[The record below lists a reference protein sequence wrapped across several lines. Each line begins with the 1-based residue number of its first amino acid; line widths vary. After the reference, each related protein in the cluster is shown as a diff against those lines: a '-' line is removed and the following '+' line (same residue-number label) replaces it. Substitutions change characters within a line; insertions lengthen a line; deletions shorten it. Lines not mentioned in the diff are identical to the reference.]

1 MSRPGSNVVAH
12 RRDELGDW
20 TVQPAREPWL
30 KRPFDFLLASVGL
43 LFSAPL
49 WPLIALAIKLED
61 GGPVFYAQERWG
73 KDARSIRVLKFRTMV
88 PRADAAYGSVPAS
101 ADDPRVTRIG
111 ALLRGMGL
119 DELPQLLSIWRGEM
133 SLVGPRA
140 LAIDERYTTPDGG
153 VLRYDQLRGFRE
165 RASVRPGLTSPAT
178 VYLAKDADPREKF
191 ALDLRYVREP
201 SFRLDLRLV
210 VLSLWIS
217 FRGRWEDRGS
227 KL

>member
-1 MSRPGSNVVAH
+1 M
-12 RRDELGDW
+12 
-20 TVQPAREPWL
+20 
-30 KRPFDFLLASVGL
+30 LASLGL

-49 WPLIALAIKLED
+49 WPLIAIAIKLED
-61 GGPVFYAQERWG
+61 GGPIFYEQERWG
-73 KDARSIRVLKFRTMV
+73 KHARPIRVRKFRTMLQ
-88 PRADAAYGSVPAS
+88 RADAAYGSVPATTN
-101 ADDPRVTRIG
+101 DPRVTRVG
-111 ALLRGMGL
+111 AVLRRMGL

-140 LAIDERYTTPDGG
+140 LSINETYTTPDNA
-153 VLRYDQLRGFRE
+153 VLRYEELSGFRE
-165 RASVRPGLTSPAT
+165 RSSVRPGLTSPAT

-191 ALDLRYVREP
+191 ALDLRYVREQ